1 MKTTKTPNRMW
12 KWLRMVMILALCA
25 RAHAGGLNPGGP
37 KDAPVVPVPKSVFV
51 DDPDKGKDPFFPHSV
66 RRTYVA
72 PRPVA
77 QSTAAAEPSA
87 LFKLLQL
94 KGISGVKGEPLAI
107 INGST
112 ISEREVADIRCG
124 GRIVRV
130 RCLEIRSSSV
140 IIELDGTGES
150 CELKLRDNI

>member
-1 MKTTKTPNRMW
+1 MKMIKTPNRMW
-12 KWLRMVMILALCA
+12 KWLRVVMLLALCA
-25 RAHAGGLNPGGP
+25 RAHAGGLSPGGP
-37 KDAPVVPVPKSVFV
+37 KDAPVAPVPKSVFV
-51 DDPDKGKDPFFPHSV
+51 DDPEKGKDPFFPLSG

-72 PRPVA
+72 PRPVV
-77 QSTAAAEPSA
+77 QSPTATEPSV

-124 GRIVRV
+124 ARIVRV

-140 IIELDGTGES
+140 IVELDGTGES